1 MDIWVDLHFAAVDF
15 DMLYGQ
21 AAVALAG
28 LESFQGL
35 ICCPG
40 TRGILVAPVER
51 GWVVVLGL
59 LGRFGDKMG
68 HLS

>member
-1 MDIWVDLHFAAVDF
+1 V
-15 DMLYGQ
+15 
-21 AAVALAG
+21 LAG

-35 ICCPG
+35 ICCLG
-40 TRGILVAPVER
+40 TLVALVER
-51 GWVVVLGL
+51 GLVVVLGL

>member
-1 MDIWVDLHFAAVDF
+1 VVDLHFAAVDF

-35 ICCPG
+35 ICCLG
-40 TRGILVAPVER
+40 TLGTLVAPVER

-59 LGRFGDKMG
+59 LARFGDKMG

>member
-1 MDIWVDLHFAAVDF
+1 MDIWVVDLHFAAVDF
-15 DMLYGQ
+15 DKLYGQ
-21 AAVALAG
+21 AVVGLAG

-35 ICCPG
+35 ICCLG
-40 TRGILVAPVER
+40 ALVAPVEK
-51 GWVVVLGL
+51 GWVVVLGQ

>member
-1 MDIWVDLHFAAVDF
+1 MDIWVVDLHFAAVDF

-21 AAVALAG
+21 AVVGLAS

-35 ICCPG
+35 ICCP
-40 TRGILVAPVER
+40 VAPVER
-51 GWVVVLGL
+51 EWVVVLGL

>member
-1 MDIWVDLHFAAVDF
+1 
-15 DMLYGQ
+15 MLYGQ

-35 ICCPG
+35 ICCLG
-40 TRGILVAPVER
+40 TRGTLVAPVER

>member
-1 MDIWVDLHFAAVDF
+1 MVDLHFAAMDF
-15 DMLYGQ
+15 DKLYDQ

-28 LESFQGL
+28 LDTFQGL
-35 ICCPG
+35 ICRLCA
-40 TRGILVAPVER
+40 LVEK

-68 HLS
+68 YLS

>member
-1 MDIWVDLHFAAVDF
+1 MDIWVVDLHFAATDF
-15 DMLYGQ
+15 DKLYGQ
-21 AAVALAG
+21 AGVALAG

-35 ICCPG
+35 ICALG
-40 TRGILVAPVER
+40 APVEK
-51 GWVVVLGL
+51 GWVVVLGQ

>member
-1 MDIWVDLHFAAVDF
+1 MVDLHFAAGDF
-15 DMLYGQ
+15 DKLYGQ

-28 LESFQGL
+28 LESSQGL
-35 ICCPG
+35 ICYP
-40 TRGILVAPVER
+40 VAPVEK

>member
-1 MDIWVDLHFAAVDF
+1 VDIWVVDLHFAAVDF
-15 DMLYGQ
+15 DKLYGQ

-35 ICCPG
+35 ICCP
-40 TRGILVAPVER
+40 VAPVER
-51 GWVVVLGL
+51 EWVVVLGL
-59 LGRFGDKMG
+59 LGRFGEKMG

>member
-1 MDIWVDLHFAAVDF
+1 MDIWVVDLHFAAMDF
-15 DMLYGQ
+15 DKLYGQ

-35 ICCPG
+35 ICCPVA
-40 TRGILVAPVER
+40 LVEKE
-51 GWVVVLGL
+51 WVVVLDQ

>member
-1 MDIWVDLHFAAVDF
+1 MVDLHFAAVDF
-15 DMLYGQ
+15 DMLYGK

-40 TRGILVAPVER
+40 APVEK
-51 GWVVVLGL
+51 GWVVVLGQL
-59 LGRFGDKMG
+59 DRLDDKMD

>member
-1 MDIWVDLHFAAVDF
+1 MVDLHFAAVDF

-40 TRGILVAPVER
+40 ALGARVAPVEK
-51 GWVVVLGL
+51 GWVVVLGQ
-59 LGRFGDKMG
+59 LGRLGDKMG

>member
-1 MDIWVDLHFAAVDF
+1 
-15 DMLYGQ
+15 MLYGQ

-40 TRGILVAPVER
+40 TLVAPVER
-51 GWVVVLGL
+51 GWVVVLGQ

>member
-35 ICCPG
+35 ICYPG
-40 TRGILVAPVER
+40 TLVAPVER

>member
-15 DMLYGQ
+15 DMLYGK
-21 AAVALAG
+21 AAVVLAG

-35 ICCPG
+35 ICCLG
-40 TRGILVAPVER
+40 TRGTLVER
-51 GWVVVLGL
+51 GWVVVLGQ

>member
-1 MDIWVDLHFAAVDF
+1 VDIWVVDLHFAATDF
-15 DMLYGQ
+15 DKLYGQ
-21 AAVALAG
+21 AGVALAG

-40 TRGILVAPVER
+40 TLVER
-51 GWVVVLGL
+51 GWVVVLGQL
-59 LGRFGDKMG
+59 DRLDDKMD

>member
-1 MDIWVDLHFAAVDF
+1 
-15 DMLYGQ
+15 MLYGK

-28 LESFQGL
+28 LESSQGL
-35 ICCPG
+35 ICYP
-40 TRGILVAPVER
+40 VAPVEK